1 MSGFS
6 VCHPSPPLPHV
17 SHEIGVAEMLAK
29 SVTFQD
35 RNDECFTPSYG
46 VDDESAYAYDYEHD
60 SEEEYTVL
68 STWCIIK
75 RASLPVD
82 TFCLASLIL
91 KELGPRFY
99 REWSFEMD
107 VLYRGRHRDRTRELV
122 IVAACVCSRAHQL
135 YTDVQIIAQ
144 KFLHDAI
151 YTLTTWTTIC
161 CKPRPDINNKNL
173 YLTERLIL
181 KEIM

>member
-6 VCHPSPPLPHV
+6 VCHPSPPLPRV
-17 SHEIGVAEMLAK
+17 SHKIAVAEMLAK

-46 VDDESAYAYDYEHD
+46 IDDESAYAYDYEYD

-91 KELGPRFY
+91 KELRSSFY
-99 REWSFEMD
+99 NGWSTEME
-107 VLYRGRHRDRTRELV
+107 VLYRHRRRGQTRELI
-122 IVAACVCSRAHQL
+122 IVAACVCSRAPP
-135 YTDVQIIAQ
+135 
-144 KFLHDAI
+144 AI
-151 YTLTTWTTIC
+151 Y
-161 CKPRPDINNKNL
+161 
-173 YLTERLIL
+173 
-181 KEIM
+181 